1 MSELL
6 VDRFGKPIQSQQSK
20 DQAAVEALTL
30 EQLDDLREDLMAQ
43 ARALVTA
50 FNDDK
55 IETSEFETNLNE
67 MLEKVAAVDGLRAVK
82 IEAQQQET
90 VDFVGKLALGQ

>member
-20 DQAAVEALTL
+20 DQEAVEALTI
-30 EQLDDLREDLMAQ
+30 EQLDALREDLMVQ

-50 FNDDK
+50 FNDDQ
-55 IETSEFETNLNE
+55 IEKEEFEANLNE
-67 MLEKVAAVDGLRAVK
+67 MLEKLAAVDGLRVAK
-82 IEAQQQET
+82 IDAEKAAQN
-90 VDFVGKLALGQ
+90 

>member
-20 DQAAVEALTL
+20 DQEAVEALTI
-30 EQLDDLREDLMAQ
+30 EELDGLREDLMMQ

-50 FNDDK
+50 FNDDQ
-55 IETSEFETNLNE
+55 IEKDEFETNLNE
-67 MLEKVAAVDGLRAVK
+67 MLEKIAAVDGLRSAK
-82 IEAQQQET
+82 MEADREVLCT
-90 VDFVGKLALGQ
+90 AP